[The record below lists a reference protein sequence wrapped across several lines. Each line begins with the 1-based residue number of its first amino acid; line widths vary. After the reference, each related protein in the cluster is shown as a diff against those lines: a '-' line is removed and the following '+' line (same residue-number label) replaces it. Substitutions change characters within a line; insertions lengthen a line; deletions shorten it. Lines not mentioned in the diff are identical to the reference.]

1 MTGSAGS
8 GAGRL
13 EVPDVAKPADGPRNV
28 VHRLDPNVSKGPEG
42 RPPPKGP
49 PGKTPQDAKRA
60 LAKAIPAPAV
70 QKVQRQAP
78 PQPDIL
84 IDVASPATM
93 QRLRGAER
101 RRKFALWFSFLLMV
115 AAPTGLGSWYLFEK
129 AADQY
134 VSYVS
139 FAVRSPDA
147 TAASPMME
155 LFGGG
160 SDTTRAD
167 TQILY
172 EYLQSQPLVV
182 RVDAALDLRA
192 VYNDPRADTVFRYGD
207 DPSIEGLV
215 EYWNLAQTVSYDSA
229 AGIIYVEIR
238 AFDPDDAQAIATAL
252 VGESER
258 LINDL
263 SAKSRR
269 DAIAFALAD
278 LKEAET
284 RVRDV
289 RVALQRFRG
298 AAGTADVSLDIQ
310 SAMSLVSSLR
320 ERRAEIAADFDSR
333 KQMLGPDSPTLL
345 ALGRQLDAVD
355 EQISLEESRI
365 ASSGSDGSAESGSLA
380 DAAGMQEEL
389 MVERQFAENM
399 YTAALASV
407 ETARAEARRSQRYLA
422 IHIDP
427 TRSDE
432 AEHPRRWTLSIALGA
447 LCLVLWSILQLIASS
462 IRDRS

>member
-1 MTGSAGS
+1 
-8 GAGRL
+8 
-13 EVPDVAKPADGPRNV
+13 
-28 VHRLDPNVSKGPEG
+28 
-42 RPPPKGP
+42 
-49 PGKTPQDAKRA
+49 
-60 LAKAIPAPAV
+60 
-70 QKVQRQAP
+70 
-78 PQPDIL
+78 
-84 IDVASPATM
+84 
-93 QRLRGAER
+93 
-101 RRKFALWFSFLLMV
+101 
-115 AAPTGLGSWYLFEK
+115 
-129 AADQY
+129 
-134 VSYVS
+134 
-139 FAVRSPDA
+139 
-147 TAASPMME
+147 
-155 LFGGG
+155 
-160 SDTTRAD
+160 
-167 TQILY
+167 
-172 EYLQSQPLVV
+172 
-182 RVDAALDLRA
+182 VDAALDLRA

>member
-1 MTGSAGS
+1 MTGVAGS

-13 EVPDVAKPADGPRNV
+13 DGKNANQTGEAPRHV
-28 VHRLDPNVSKGPEG
+28 VHRLDPNARKAPAAKPG
-42 RPPPKGP
+42 PKGQ
-49 PGKTPQDAKRA
+49 GGMKTP
-60 LAKAIPAPAV
+60 AKAQIATTTAAPLA
-70 QKVQRQAP
+70 QQARRPGP

-84 IDVASPATM
+84 IDVASPTSM
-93 QRLRGAER
+93 KRLRRAER
-101 RRKFALWFSFLLMV
+101 RRKFALWFSFLALV
-115 AAPTGLGSWYLFEK
+115 VAPTGVGSWYLFDR

-147 TAASPMME
+147 TAASPVME

-172 EYLQSQPLVV
+172 EYLQSQPLVA
-182 RVDAALDLRA
+182 RVDASLDLRA
-192 VYNDPRADTVFRYGD
+192 IYNDPRADTVFRFGD
-207 DPSIEGLV
+207 DTSIEALV
-215 EYWNLAQTVSYDSA
+215 DYWNLAQTVSYDSG
-229 AGIIYVEIR
+229 AGIIYVEVR
-238 AFDPDDAQAIATAL
+238 AFDADDAQAIATML
-252 VGESER
+252 VSESER

-263 SAKSRR
+263 SAKSRL

-278 LKEAET
+278 LKEAES

-289 RVALQRFRG
+289 RLALQSFRG

-310 SAMSLVSSLR
+310 SAMSLVSTLR

-333 KQMLGPDSPTLL
+333 KQMLGATSPTLL
-345 ALGRQLDAVD
+345 ALGRQVDALDD
-355 EQISLEESRI
+355 QIALEEGRI
-365 ASSGSDGSAESGSLA
+365 ASAGSDGSAESGSLA

-407 ETARAEARRSQRYLA
+407 ETARAEARRAQRYLA

-427 TRSDE
+427 THSDE

-447 LCLVLWSILQLIASS
+447 LCLALWSILQLIASS